1 MEQIPLFENLQD
13 SRGKLLPWSRDQKDR
28 RQRSVTAGE
37 VLFHQGSKPEH
48 IYEVV
53 TGTLK
58 LSRVTENGRHIV
70 LGFPSSGAI
79 IGLTGSKEYQ
89 YTAETLTPAK
99 LLSTRHLLF
108 QKNILQNL
116 GNGKKLLQ
124 WIDRQEDIALDHI
137 SVLAMHHPVSRIA
150 AFLMNIASQQ
160 GGNQDPIE
168 IQLAMTQRD
177 IAAYLAIAPETY
189 SRIMKKLREGAI
201 VRAKGQGR
209 NGNLVE
215 IADMA
220 RLALIAEG
228 GTI

>member
-1 MEQIPLFENLQD
+1 MLFENLQD
-13 SRGKLLPWSRDQKDR
+13 SRDKLLPWSRDQKDR

-37 VLFHQGSKPEH
+37 VLFHQGGKPEH

-89 YTAETLTPAK
+89 YTAETLTPTK

-108 QKNILQNL
+108 QKDILQNL

-124 WIDRQEDIALDHI
+124 WIDRQEDVALDHI

-150 AFLMNIASQQ
+150 AFLVNIARQQ

-189 SRIMKKLREGAI
+189 SRIIKKLREGGI

-220 RLALIAEG
+220 RLALIADG